1 MPPPPWIGGGT
12 EGGVDRGVGFTPL
25 YIYIYIKSVVYIF
38 IYIRLYSGQISDGS
52 RRGSVP
58 NFSDD
63 FCQVIP
69 KLRPHNT
76 QAQECGADANILK

>member
-1 MPPPPWIGGGT
+1 M
-12 EGGVDRGVGFTPL
+12 GFTPL

-76 QAQECGADANILK
+76 QAQESSADAAALK